1 MKIAPKSKKALPV
14 VPIEEV
20 AREYVALRTQSK
32 TIKSR
37 MDELSAVL
45 KDYAEK
51 SGTKSDTGSYYVE
64 NDEFIIGKQ
73 AKKSVSFITEKAL
86 DFLKSKGLAKT
97 CIKTIEQ
104 IDEDGV
110 EKSISEG
117 KISYE
122 ELESITTTK
131 VTYAVDIKE
140 KSEMPEVEQTEV
152 KSAASRKPQR
162 KVKS

>member
-1 MKIAPKSKKALPV
+1 MAIKTKKIS
-14 VPIEEV
+14 
-20 AREYVALRTQSK
+20 
-32 TIKSR
+32 
-37 MDELSAVL
+37 DLS
-45 KDYAEK
+45 
-51 SGTKSDTGSYYVE
+51 SISSTGSYLLGI
-64 NDEFIIGKQ
+64 NLG
-73 AKKSVSFITEKAL
+73 T
-86 DFLKSKGLAKT
+86 T
-97 CIKTIEQ
+97 
-104 IDEDGV
+104 
-110 EKSISEG
+110 G